1 MEGITLNKWLATFLA
16 AGVVLQGGIQTVG
29 AETTENISVEKVKDI
44 DSENSKGT
52 NKEKQE
58 EKKEAEKPSDEKQ
71 VEKSK
76 SLEKSIESNKTEHTV
91 TEPQIQGQFGVAI
104 DKNTKKIIFGKNAD
118 EKAYPASTTKIITAI
133 LLVENLKKTDKISIS
148 EEAAKQEPSNQQLL
162 YKKGEE
168 ISAEDAL
175 ESIMIISSNDVA
187 YAVAEKIAGSAE
199 KFAEMMN
206 KKAKEL
212 GATNTHFV
220 LPNGLHNENHY
231 TTVHDMALF
240 TAEAIK
246 HPEILERMGQREA
259 EIKTNERVVKIKST
273 NNIPT
278 KNQNAVGG
286 KTGYTNAAQHTLTE
300 YQKSGDKEV
309 ITVTMHTTKE
319 GKYDDMNK
327 MAEYAF
333 DKIKTKKLYDKGDVI
348 QVFEMNDEE
357 IPAIL
362 KENAVIPS
370 DVNPKKLVSEIEFST
385 DKKEF
390 KKGDTIGWLVIKND
404 KKEELGKFEIET
416 NKAFKPN
423 AIMKKKKSLANKS
436 FSDSSPAFPTNSE
449 TSYAWTIGLI
459 FSLPVITFLVLHLY
473 TNLKRRKYGK

>member
-1 MEGITLNKWLATFLA
+1 MNKWLATFLA